1 MKILIIVSIEYTGK
15 ESWNKCNGYTRTWY
29 RLKPLKKM
37 DKIKSN
43 SQFERLNYHF
53 ICNECHKDRLSE
65 FLAHI
70 EQDHFYGIAQFQIRY
85 CVL

>member
-37 DKIKSN
+37 DKIKRN
-43 SQFERLNYHF
+43 LVFET
-53 ICNECHKDRLSE
+53 
-65 FLAHI
+65 I
-70 EQDHFYGIAQFQIRY
+70 EWSCYINGK
-85 CVL
+85 V